1 MLGRRPA
8 RRQWLWASGGF
19 GPPEVSLPRGSLL
32 WVESTLPR
40 VSLRFPTHSPPLH
53 TVVCVVLLLSLCHL
67 FPVGTQ
73 LDKGVEQHPEGSQG
87 YLLNGNWL
95 KKKKKNKNKKQLNTL
110 WVLVAQRYGMNEAM
124 QSPVLRGL
132 TLSRKET
139 ATLREIA
146 EQRGVRAPSPAPVR
160 PWSSPGPP
168 PSHLHL

>member
-73 LDKGVEQHPEGSQG
+73 LDTGVEQHPEGSQG

-95 KKKKKNKNKKQLNTL
+95 KKKKNKNKKQLNTL

-146 EQRGVRAPSPAPVR
+146 EQRGVRAPSPAPIR

>member
-19 GPPEVSLPRGSLL
+19 GPPEVSLPHGSLL
-32 WVESTLPR
+32 WVESALPR
-40 VSLRFPTHSPPLH
+40 VSLRFPTHSPHLH

-73 LDKGVEQHPEGSQG
+73 LDTGVEQHPEGSQG

-95 KKKKKNKNKKQLNTL
+95 KKKRIKIKKQLNTF
-110 WVLVAQRYGMNEAM
+110 VAQRYGMNEAM

-132 TLSRKET
+132 TLSRKEM

-146 EQRGVRAPSPAPVR
+146 EQRGVRAPSPTPIR